1 MIPDNLNA
9 LSKEDHMN
17 WEDQLIQLY
26 CDVCDLYQREL
37 WQYCERFSNNAHPEF
52 TDEEVITIYLFGIM
66 EKRFA
71 VAQIY
76 KHTQD
81 HLHRWFQHLPSYGG
95 YIQRLNKLS
104 AVFPPLLN
112 ALAPVWAGGSKVG
125 LAFLLDS
132 MPIILARG
140 SRRFQAKVAR
150 EVADCGYCA
159 SKKLSYYGLKLHVLG
174 IRQPGTLPHP
184 DYLELT
190 SARPHDLTVLEG
202 IAPYLQQG
210 ELYADK
216 AYVSEVLEA
225 LLAHQEMVLLT
236 PTKKAKGQEKLHMF
250 EQLWSTSVS
259 RVRQPIESFFSWLE
273 RTTGIQMAST
283 VRSLNGLLVHV
294 YGRLA
299 AAMYMLSF
307 NS

>member
-1 MIPDNLNA
+1 
-9 LSKEDHMN
+9 MN
-17 WEDQLIQLY
+17 WEEQLIHVY
-26 CDVCDLYQREL
+26 CHVCDLYQREL
-37 WQYCERFSNNAHPEF
+37 WPYCERFSNNAHPDF
-52 TDEEVITIYLFGIM
+52 TDEEVITIYLFGII
-66 EKRFA
+66 EKRFE
-71 VAQIY
+71 VAQIH

-81 HLHRWFQHLPSYGG
+81 HLSHWFPKLPSYGG

-112 ALAPVWAGGSKVG
+112 AFAPVWTGGSKAG

-159 SKKLSYYGLKLHVLG
+159 SKKLAYYGLKVHVLG
-174 IRQPGTLPHP
+174 IRQAGTLPHP

-190 SARPHDLTVLEG
+190 SARPHDLTVLDG
-202 IAPYLQQG
+202 ITPYLRHG

-216 AYVSEVLEA
+216 AYVSELLEA
-225 LLAHQEMVLLT
+225 ILASQELLLLT
-236 PTKKAKGQEKLHMF
+236 PTKKAKGQEKLSMF
-250 EQLWSTSVS
+250 EQLWSTAVS

-273 RTTGIQMAST
+273 RKTGIQIASN

-294 YGRLA
+294 YGRLS

>member
-1 MIPDNLNA
+1 
-9 LSKEDHMN
+9 MN
-17 WEDQLIQLY
+17 WEEQLIQLY
-26 CDVCDLYQREL
+26 CDVCTLYQRHL
-37 WQYCERFSNNAHPEF
+37 WSYCERFSNNAHPEF
-52 TDEEVITIYLFGIM
+52 TDEEVITIYLFGIIR
-66 EKRFA
+66 KRCD
-71 VAQIY
+71 VTQIY
-76 KHTQD
+76 EYTHD
-81 HLHRWFQHLPSYGG
+81 HLSNWFPKLPSYGG

-112 ALAPVWAGGSKVG
+112 AFAPVWEGGSKVH

-132 MPIILARG
+132 MPSILARG

-190 SARPHDLTVLEG
+190 SARPHDITILEG
-202 IAPYLQQG
+202 IWPYLRHG

-216 AYVSEVLEA
+216 AYASEVLET
-225 LLAHQEMVLLT
+225 LLAYQEMLLRT
-236 PTKKAKGQEKLHMF
+236 PSKKAKGQDTLYLF

-259 RVRQPIESFFSWLE
+259 RVRQPIESFFNWLE
-273 RTTGIQMAST
+273 QKTGIQIASK

-299 AAMYMLSF
+299 AAMYMLSV

>member
-1 MIPDNLNA
+1 MELNTPTQ
-9 LSKEDHMN
+9 EHTMN
-17 WEDQLIQLY
+17 WEEQLIQVY
-26 CDVCDLYQREL
+26 CDVCTLYQGHL

-52 TDEEVITIYLFGIM
+52 TDEEVITIYLFGILR
-66 EKRFA
+66 KRFD
-71 VAQIY
+71 VTQIY
-76 KHTQD
+76 EYTRD
-81 HLHRWFQHLPSYGG
+81 HLSAWFKTLPSYGG
-95 YIQRLNKLS
+95 YIQRLNNLS

-112 ALAPVWAGGSKVG
+112 ALAPTWEGGSKVN

-150 EVADCGYCA
+150 EIADCGYCA

-174 IRQPGTLPHP
+174 IRQAGTLPHP
-184 DYLELT
+184 EYLELT
-190 SARPHDLTVLEG
+190 SARPHDITVLDG
-202 IAPYLQQG
+202 ITPYLRHG

-216 AYVSEVLEA
+216 AYASEVLEA
-225 LLAHQEMVLLT
+225 LLAYQEMLLLT
-236 PTKKAKGQEKLHMF
+236 PSKKAKGQEKLHMF

-273 RTTGIQMAST
+273 RTTGIQIAST

>member
-1 MIPDNLNA
+1 
-9 LSKEDHMN
+9 MN
-17 WEDQLIQLY
+17 WEEQLIQLY
-26 CDVCDLYQREL
+26 CDVCEQYQGHL

-52 TDEEVITIYLFGIM
+52 TDEEVMTIYLFGIIR
-66 EKRFA
+66 KRFD
-71 VAQIY
+71 VKQIY
-76 KHTQD
+76 EYTED
-81 HLHRWFQHLPSYGG
+81 HLSMWFQKLPSYGG
-95 YIQRLNKLS
+95 YIQRLNKL
-104 AVFPPLLN
+104 APVFLPLLN
-112 ALAPVWAGGSKVG
+112 ALAPKWVGGSTAG

-132 MPIILARG
+132 MPIVLARG

-190 SARPHDLTVLEG
+190 SARPHDLTVLDG
-202 IAPYLQQG
+202 ISPYLRHG

-225 LLAHQEMVLLT
+225 LLASQEMLLLT
-236 PTKKAKGQEKLHMF
+236 PCKKAKGQEKLYMF

-259 RVRQPIESFFSWLE
+259 RVRQPIESFFNWLE
-273 RTTGIQMAST
+273 QKTGIQIASK

-299 AAMYMLSF
+299 AAMYVLSF

>member
-1 MIPDNLNA
+1 
-9 LSKEDHMN
+9 MN
-17 WEDQLIQLY
+17 WEEQLIQLY
-26 CDVCDLYQREL
+26 CDVCDLYHREL

-52 TDEEVITIYLFGIM
+52 TDEEVITIYLFGILR
-66 EKRFA
+66 KRFE
-71 VAQIY
+71 VTQIY
-76 KHTQD
+76 EYTQD
-81 HLHRWFQHLPSYGG
+81 HLSMWFQKLPSYGG

-104 AVFPPLLN
+104 AVFPPLLT
-112 ALAPVWAGGSKVG
+112 ALAPIWSTGSKVN

-184 DYLELT
+184 EYIELT
-190 SARPHDLTVLEG
+190 SARPHDITVLDG
-202 IAPYLQQG
+202 ISPYLRHG

-216 AYVSEVLEA
+216 AYASEVLEA
-225 LLAHQEMVLLT
+225 ILAYQEMLVLT
-236 PTKKAKGQEKLHMF
+236 PTKKAKGQEKLLMF

-259 RVRQPIESFFSWLE
+259 RVRQPIESFFNWLE
-273 RTTGIQMAST
+273 QKTGIQIASK
-283 VRSLNGLLVHV
+283 VRSLHGLLVHV

>member
-1 MIPDNLNA
+1 
-9 LSKEDHMN
+9 MN
-17 WEDQLIQLY
+17 WEEQLIQLY
-26 CDVCDLYQREL
+26 CDVCERYHNDL
-37 WQYCERFSNNAHPEF
+37 WQYCERFSNNAHPDF
-52 TDEEVITIYLFGIM
+52 TDEEVITIYLFGILR
-66 EKRFA
+66 KRFD
-71 VAQIY
+71 VSQIY
-76 KHTQD
+76 AYTRD
-81 HLHRWFQHLPSYGG
+81 HLRPWFQTLPSYGG

-112 ALAPVWAGGSKVG
+112 ALAPTWDRGPKVN
-125 LAFLLDS
+125 LALLLDS

-150 EVADCGYCA
+150 GLADCGYCS
-159 SKKLSYYGLKLHVLG
+159 SKKLAYYGLKLHVLG

-184 DYLELT
+184 DYIELT
-190 SARPHDLTVLEG
+190 SARPHDITVLEG
-202 IAPYLQQG
+202 IWPYLRHG

-216 AYVSEVLEA
+216 AYASDVLEA
-225 LLAHQEMVLLT
+225 LLAYQEMLLLT

-259 RVRQPIESFFSWLE
+259 RVRQPIESWFHWLE
-273 RTTGIQMAST
+273 QKTGIQIASK
-283 VRSLNGLLVHV
+283 VRSVNGLLVHV

>member
-1 MIPDNLNA
+1 
-9 LSKEDHMN
+9 MN
-17 WEDQLIQLY
+17 WEEQLIQVY
-26 CDVCDLYQREL
+26 CDVCTLYQGHL

-66 EKRFA
+66 RKQFD
-71 VAQIY
+71 VTQIY
-76 KHTQD
+76 EYTRD
-81 HLHRWFQHLPSYGG
+81 HLHMWFKKLPSYGG

-104 AVFPPLLN
+104 AVFPPLLS
-112 ALAPVWAGGSKVG
+112 ALAPTWEGGSKVN

-174 IRQPGTLPHP
+174 IRQAGTLPHP
-184 DYLELT
+184 EYLELT
-190 SARPHDLTVLEG
+190 SARPHDITVLDG
-202 IAPYLQQG
+202 ITPYLRHG
-210 ELYADK
+210 ELYVDK
-216 AYVSEVLEA
+216 AYASEVLEA
-225 LLAHQEMVLLT
+225 LLASQEMLLLT

-273 RTTGIQMAST
+273 RKTGIQIAST

>member
-1 MIPDNLNA
+1 MNLDIPT
-9 LSKEDHMN
+9 KEHAMN
-17 WEDQLIQLY
+17 WEEQLIQVY
-26 CDVCDLYQREL
+26 CDVCTLYQGHL
-37 WQYCERFSNNAHPEF
+37 WQYCERFSHNAHPEF

-66 EKRFA
+66 RKQFDIT
-71 VAQIY
+71 QIY
-76 KHTQD
+76 EYTRD
-81 HLHRWFQHLPSYGG
+81 HLHMWFKKLPSYGG

-104 AVFPPLLN
+104 AVFPPLLS
-112 ALAPVWAGGSKVG
+112 ALAPTWDGGSKVN

-174 IRQPGTLPHP
+174 IHQAGTLPYP
-184 DYLELT
+184 EYLELT
-190 SARPHDLTVLEG
+190 SARPHDITVLEG
-202 IAPYLQQG
+202 ITPYLRHG
-210 ELYADK
+210 ELYVDK
-216 AYVSEVLEA
+216 AYASEVLEA
-225 LLAHQEMVLLT
+225 LLTSQEMLLLA
-236 PTKKAKGQEKLHMF
+236 PTKKAKGQEKLHLF

-273 RTTGIQMAST
+273 RKTGIQIAST

>member
-1 MIPDNLNA
+1 
-9 LSKEDHMN
+9 MN

-26 CDVCDLYQREL
+26 CDICDLYQREL
-37 WQYCERFSNNAHPEF
+37 WQYCERFSNNDAPEF

-66 EKRFA
+66 EKRFEI
-71 VAQIY
+71 AQIH
-76 KHTQD
+76 KHTHD
-81 HLHRWFQHLPSYGG
+81 HLSRWFPHLPSYGG
-95 YIQRLNKLS
+95 YIQRLNKLN

-112 ALAPVWAGGSKVG
+112 ALAPTWDGGSKVN
-125 LAFLLDS
+125 LAFVLDS

-159 SKKLSYYGLKLHVLG
+159 SKKLAYYGLKLHVLG

-184 DYLELT
+184 EYLELT
-190 SARPHDLTVLEG
+190 SARPHDITVLDG
-202 IAPYLQQG
+202 ITPYLRHG

-216 AYVSEVLEA
+216 AYASEVLEA
-225 LLAHQEMVLLT
+225 LLAYQEMFLLT

-259 RVRQPIESFFSWLE
+259 RVRQPIESLFSWLE
-273 RTTGIQMAST
+273 RKTGIQIASN

-294 YGRLA
+294 YGRLS